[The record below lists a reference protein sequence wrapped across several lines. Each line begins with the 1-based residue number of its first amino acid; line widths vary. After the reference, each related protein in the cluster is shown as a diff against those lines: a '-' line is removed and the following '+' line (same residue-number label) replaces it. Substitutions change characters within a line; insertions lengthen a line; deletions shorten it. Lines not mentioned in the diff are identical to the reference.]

1 MEKTLVNP
9 CIETDPTA
17 PSVEDLEKILINPFP
32 SEKTSNGTGGRG
44 GYKILIY
51 RIIDQTVLDLT
62 CPIGVHVIGKSE
74 LSNGFSVRVK
84 ECSPKQEWEEIRDVL
99 NEHSVSG
106 TTKQFQDRY
115 NVPNEEIYRCYK

>member
-9 CIETDPTA
+9 YIETDPTA

-32 SEKTSNGTGGRG
+32 SEKTSDGTGGRG
-44 GYKILIY
+44 GYKIIE
-51 RIIDQTVLDLT
+51 QAVLDLT
-62 CPIGVHVIGKSE
+62 CPLGTRVMGKSE

-99 NEHSVSG
+99 NESSVSE
-106 TTKQFQDRY
+106 TAKQFQDRY